1 MIVRGA
7 WESAAVR
14 GAGSAL
20 KVIVGLPP
28 SLSGVSISQE
38 PCHPR
43 SLGPRASRP
52 HFSQRR
58 ERARRPRS
66 QGDAQFLRN
75 ASLIGGTI
83 VKSAPSDAHRPR
95 NCARAFNAFLAANV
109 IRHTL
114 A

>member
-28 SLSGVSISQE
+28 SLSRVSISQE

-83 VKSAPSDAHRPR
+83 VKSVPSDAHPPR
-95 NCARAFNAFLAANV
+95 NSPPELNAFLAV
-109 IRHTL
+109 QSIP
-114 A
+114 